1 MLYSL
6 SPITAHIPN
15 QGCGLWTVT
24 WNNFPRNF
32 NRYQHGLSVSNWTLH
47 PYWQEATERVLREE
61 RDGRFRKQTFLNL
74 ASSSQILK
82 PVIGSKVIF
91 A

>member
-1 MLYSL
+1 M
-6 SPITAHIPN
+6 
-15 QGCGLWTVT
+15 
-24 WNNFPRNF
+24 
-32 NRYQHGLSVSNWTLH
+32 SNWTLH

-61 RDGRFRKQTFLNL
+61 RDGRFRMQTFLNL